1 MNKLYTMKTRT
12 AFIIF
17 IFLDLICVGMGMGVP
32 IFCILFGFVVGWYNV
47 KRVDISQSQPILAL
61 RKLMLYAANTSAIT
75 FILMAVL
82 WGHWALILFNSNT
95 DYSNL
100 GIPMI
105 LFDPKVSFIGW
116 LILMIFISPFLQM
129 LTTIFVS
136 ILTLVITKH
145 SKN

>member
-1 MNKLYTMKTRT
+1 MNKLYTMKTKT

-17 IFLDLICVGMGMGVP
+17 IFLDIICVGMGMGVP